1 MHCINIMMPHVE
13 VYALNPR
20 FTNMDLYVQETSC
33 TKLFF
38 IDSLNIYC
46 SYSSV
51 LLCFSYYIKVCVVT
65 VSKAIT
71 LFCVIINQ
79 IVCIISTYI
88 MISQVGYR
96 LTNKN
101 NVTSLLTI

>member
-38 IDSLNIYC
+38 IDSLIYT
-46 SYSSV
+46 V
-51 LLCFSYYIKVCVVT
+51 HTVVYYF
-65 VSKAIT
+65 VS
-71 LFCVIINQ
+71 VIISKF
-79 IVCIISTYI
+79 V
-88 MISQVGYR
+88 
-96 LTNKN
+96 
-101 NVTSLLTI
+101 